1 MNNIIGFF
9 VLIFLIV
16 WGSAV
21 AQENQEQRL
30 QTLEN
35 EVAALKAA
43 QEGTPAH
50 DFHLTGYAN
59 VQYSAPEEGKS
70 TFTTLFAPIFLY
82 KVSDRL
88 LFEGELEFQLE
99 EGETD
104 VAFEYSQIDY
114 MFADNAVLV
123 TGKMLLP
130 LGTFGERGHPSW
142 INKLPMSPLIYGGHH
157 GSPVG
162 LIPVMSDFGVQLRG
176 GFPSNGMRWNY
187 AAYIVNGPR
196 ISDAGTSDTS
206 AESSEGGHADLLSP
220 KFNAAGEADEG
231 HGHSGGGGGLDYS
244 PSADDDNNDKAF
256 GIRFGA
262 IPIAGIEIGLSYY
275 TAKVAFHKFVDH
287 DEPPGDKTEAT
298 IALTMVD
305 FVYQHGPLQVQGEYL
320 LEDTS
325 EIGTYGIAAE
335 DDDSTLGVTEQ
346 SEELEVPENRSGY
359 WVEISHM
366 FGGWVPELVLRYGIT
381 NSDGDELGSQT
392 ALGFNWWLESS
403 LVFKLA
409 VASNSVAEGDETE
422 TTTDY
427 FAALAMGF

>member
-1 MNNIIGFF
+1 MNNIIGFL

-50 DFHLTGYAN
+50 DFHMTGYAN

-82 KVSDRL
+82 KVSERL
-88 LFEGELEFQLE
+88 LFEGELEFQLV

-220 KFNAAGEADEG
+220 NFSAAGEADG
-231 HGHSGGGGGLDYS
+231 GNGHSGASRTVDYS

-256 GIRFGA
+256 GFRFGA

-287 DEPPGDKTEAT
+287 DELPGDKTEAT
-298 IALTMVD
+298 ITLTMVD
-305 FVYQHGPLQVQGEYL
+305 FVYQAGPLRVQGEYL
-320 LEDTS
+320 LEDAS
-325 EIGTYGIAAE
+325 AIGHIAAE
-335 DDDSTLGVTEQ
+335 GDGTEL

-403 LVFKLA
+403 FVLKLA
-409 VASNSVAEGDETE
+409 AASNSVEEGDETE

-427 FAALAMGF
+427 FVALAMGF